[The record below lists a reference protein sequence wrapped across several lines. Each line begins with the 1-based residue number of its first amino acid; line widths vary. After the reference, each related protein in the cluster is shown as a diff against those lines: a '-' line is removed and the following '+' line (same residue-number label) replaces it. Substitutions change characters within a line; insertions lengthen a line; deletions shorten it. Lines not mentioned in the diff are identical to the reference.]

1 MLTTADSL
9 EQGREA
15 FARRKWTDACVHFA
29 VAARDHPLGP
39 EDLQRHATAAYL
51 TGKEAESAELWTR
64 AHQECL
70 RCGDVERAARCA
82 LLEKGVP

>member
-1 MLTTADSL
+1 MTKADSL
-9 EQGREA
+9 ERGRDA
-15 FARRKWTDACVHFA
+15 FTRRAWTDAYVQLA
-29 VAARDHPLGP
+29 TAARDRPLGP
-39 EDLQRHATAAYL
+39 EDLQRQATAAYL

-70 RCGDVERAARCA
+70 RCGDVERPARCA